1 MPGPTHQLIGF
12 LAAVLTTSAFV
23 PQVLQLLRTRDTR
36 AISLWMYLLFCSGV
50 VLWGVYG
57 ILLGSWPII
66 VANAVTLAL
75 GSVVL
80 VLKVGERRRG
90 PPPA

>member
-1 MPGPTHQLIGF
+1 MPGPPHQLIGF

-36 AISLWMYLLFCSGV
+36 AISLWMYILFCSGL

-57 ILLGSWPII
+57 VLLGSWPII